1 MQSSPSEDEPK
12 QAKRIYRPTRYAA
25 KYVHKDSPAFT
36 TRIQELYAL
45 TEDSEQYRQAAQWAK
60 CCKTVEKHHYSGKLG
75 HPAAQCVQLR
85 ELKRQEDLD
94 TEEKFKEFI
103 LNELSPDRKGMVLLP
118 QINMRHPLAEQHQEE
133 NHSFFRSSNLSTRDD
148 EDTSYQLRQEDF
160 ENINEKN
167 EYLSLEM
174 AELRQELAQL
184 KVAPSD
190 ADRAGQLASHHQEAG
205 RHKPAAEAG
214 SPVHR
219 AQVQSS
225 RRRLQVAEAGRRA
238 QTPRGRDLDQGRLC

>member
-1 MQSSPSEDEPK
+1 MESSPDQAEPR
-12 QAKRIYRPTRYAA
+12 QPKRLYRPVKYTKHYA
-25 KYVHKDSPAFT
+25 HKDSPAFAA
-36 TRIQELYAL
+36 RIHELYSL
-45 TEDSEQYRQAAQWAK
+45 SEDAEQYRQAAQWAK

-85 ELKRQEDLD
+85 DLKRQEGLD
-94 TEEKFKEFI
+94 SEEKFKEFM
-103 LNELSPDRKGMVLLP
+103 LNELSPDRKGIVLLP
-118 QINMRHPLAEQHQEE
+118 QINMRHPLAEQPQEE
-133 NHSFFRSSNLSTRDD
+133 NHSFFRSSNLSTRED
-148 EDTSYQLRQEDF
+148 EDSSYQLRQE
-160 ENINEKN
+160 EIEKINEKN

-174 AELRQELAQL
+174 AELRNKLVQL
-184 KVAPSD
+184 KVASTD

-225 RRRLQVAEAGRRA
+225 CRRLQAAEAGRRA
-238 QTPRGRDLDQGRLC
+238 QKLRGRDLDQGRVC